1 MMPDRNTIKPELRCY
16 RCGASLAS
24 LSLPLA
30 RLDLCPACGVE
41 LHVCR
46 MCTHYAPSKPD
57 ACDEEDAVPVHNKAT
72 ANFCDWFSLNYSAF
86 DGREQQA
93 ESEARRKLG
102 ALFGAKET
110 GGNAAA
116 PAMPGAPAA
125 TDALLDAAEKL
136 FRK

>member
-1 MMPDRNTIKPELRCY
+1 MMPDRNAIKPELRCY
-16 RCGASLAS
+16 RCGSSLAS

-57 ACDEEDAVPVHNKAT
+57 ACDEQDAVPVHNKAT
-72 ANFCDWFSLNYSAF
+72 ANFCDWFALNYFAF
-86 DGREQQA
+86 DGREQRA
-93 ESEARRKLG
+93 ESEARQKLG
-102 ALFGAKET
+102 ALFGANEA
-110 GGNAAA
+110 GGNT
-116 PAMPGAPAA
+116 APAA
-125 TDALLDAAEKL
+125 KDSLIDAAEKL

>member
-1 MMPDRNTIKPELRCY
+1 MMPDRNAIKPELRCY
-16 RCGASLAS
+16 RCGSPLAS

-46 MCTHYAPSKPD
+46 MCSHYAPSKPD
-57 ACDEEDAVPVHNKAT
+57 ACDVEDAVPVHHKAT
-72 ANFCDWFSLNYSAF
+72 ANFCDWFSLNYHAF

-93 ESEARRKLG
+93 ESDARQKLS
-102 ALFGAKET
+102 ALFGANET
-110 GGNAAA
+110 GGNAAPTA
-116 PAMPGAPAA
+116 K
-125 TDALLDAAEKL
+125 DALVDAAEKL